1 MPIGIFTVHGVF
13 YQKKSVLLKD
23 LLQFQ
28 SKRQGWAEINK
39 DTIVKVTVDKPEV
52 SSLHIA
58 SYKQTT
64 NRKPS
69 YIYVEKG
76 KAILVQAWT

>member
-13 YQKKSVLLKD
+13 YEKKSVLLKD

-28 SKRQGWAEINK
+28 SQQQGWAEINK
-39 DTIVKVTVDKPEV
+39 DTIVKVTVDKPKV

-58 SYKQTT
+58 SYKHV
-64 NRKPS
+64 K
-69 YIYVEKG
+69 KG
-76 KAILVQAWT
+76 KAMLVQAWT